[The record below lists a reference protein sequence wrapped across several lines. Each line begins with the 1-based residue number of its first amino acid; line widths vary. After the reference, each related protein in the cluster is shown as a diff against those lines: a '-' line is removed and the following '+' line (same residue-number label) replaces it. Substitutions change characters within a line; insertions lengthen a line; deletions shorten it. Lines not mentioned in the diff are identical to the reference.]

1 MTQILL
7 EEALEMYTMT
17 FDGVWSADYWKQY
30 HDILCLYDIDLN
42 KVAITEDVDKFSNF
56 SLEEIIKLTITR
68 VDVEC
73 LEDRVEMSNG
83 SLTGSPGKWH

>member
-1 MTQILL
+1 MTQISL
-7 EEALEMYTMT
+7 EEVVEMYVLT
-17 FDGVWSADYWKQY
+17 FDAPWSSYYWKQY

-42 KVAITEDVDKFSNF
+42 KVTITEDVDKFSNF

-73 LEDRVEMSNG
+73 LEDRVEMSN
-83 SLTGSPGKWH
+83 L